1 MFKIFRIPY
10 QFDLNLEE
18 ALQER
23 IEKFENENNCHHISV
38 SALYDDIS
46 YEVPQYRL
54 AKILVEFI

>member
-1 MFKIFRIPY
+1 MFKVFNIPY
-10 QFDLNLEE
+10 KFNSELEE
-18 ALQER
+18 VLQER
-23 IEKFENENNCHHISV
+23 IEKYENENNCHHLNV